1 MMIDRSV
8 AINLAG
14 SEYELV
20 LTTKAM
26 KEILIKYNSLEEL
39 GQSLARAEAGG
50 SETMLDDLVWLVVL
64 LANQSILIQNLNV
77 KNAKD
82 KKELLTTEFFELSTT
97 PQDFID
103 SADKVFR
110 AINKGM
116 GRYIESEEIEKN

>member
-1 MMIDRSV
+1 MIDRSV